1 MSEFEAYSRELLL
14 SSKTFL
20 LEARMEEV
28 GAFSQQKLLRAS
40 LTHAFFFLE
49 AELNYLSGHFKD
61 NRDFDLSERS
71 ILSEKEVSLHKGEFK
86 LTDRDKHYR
95 IEDRVDFLI
104 FRFSGSRDALK
115 EPWRSELSSAI
126 SLRNKLVHPKEIH
139 LLHEADVQSAVSSV
153 ILCLSALY
161 LAIFRKDFPLKSL
174 GLDTGPVAAGGVIS
188 G

>member
-20 LEARMEEV
+20 LEAKAE
-28 GAFSQQKLLRAS
+28 GLDSFNQQKLLRAS

-71 ILSEKEVSLHKGEFK
+71 ILSEKEVSLHRGEFK
-86 LTDRDKHYR
+86 LTRKDKYYR
-95 IEDRVDFLI
+95 LEERVDFLI
-104 FRFSGSRDALK
+104 VRFSGSRDALN
-115 EPWRSELSSAI
+115 EAWRSELSSAI

-139 LLHEADVQSAVSSV
+139 QLREADVQTAVSSV
-153 ILCLSALY
+153 IFCLSALY

-174 GLDTGPVAAGGVIS
+174 GLDTGPTAIVES